1 MAHWEKVVALVRAYF
16 GEGRLEEEAMWQEV
30 VLILKGKGKY
40 RVIGLVEVV
49 WKVVAGILNC
59 QLTVSIAYHNFLHGL
74 RAGCG
79 TDNTTLKAKLLL
91 QLAAMREEVLYVIF
105 LYLHKAY

>member
-1 MAHWEKVVALVRAYF
+1 MVSLVRAYF

-49 WKVVAGILNC
+49 WKVVAAILNLR
-59 QLTVSIAYHNFLHGL
+59 LTASTTYPDFLHGF

-79 TDNTTLKAKLLL
+79 TGNVTLRPKCFISY
-91 QLAAMREEVLYVIF
+91 QP
-105 LYLHKAY
+105 